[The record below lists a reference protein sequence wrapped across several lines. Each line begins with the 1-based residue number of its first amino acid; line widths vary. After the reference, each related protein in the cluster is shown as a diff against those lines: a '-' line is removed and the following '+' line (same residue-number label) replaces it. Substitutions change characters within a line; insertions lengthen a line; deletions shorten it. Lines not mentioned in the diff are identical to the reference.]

1 MSVFKDH
8 IVKMSAYQP
17 PLEGRNP
24 KAYALMDFNERTVP
38 VGSTIKDALID
49 YIQQDRLQMYPSY
62 SNITELLGEYCGVK
76 PDQVMITNGSDH
88 GIDII
93 IRGTCTAGDE
103 AIIPVPTFAMYKQVA
118 QVEDLKVIEPVYR
131 RESGY
136 PVDDVIAA
144 VTPATKLIVISNPN
158 NPCGTLC
165 SREDIV
171 RVAKAAPHAAIL
183 VDECYFEYAGVSVCD
198 LVEAY
203 PNILITRT
211 FSKTWGLPSLRFGY
225 VIAAAKNILAMLNIR
240 GPYDINQ
247 LGVVAARAALE
258 NPAYTR
264 DYVDEV
270 MTKAKPMLEAFLDTC
285 GISYWPSHANYI
297 WMFPDNPEA
306 LNQALIDA
314 AILVRPK
321 ADMDGRLGLRI
332 TVGTLR
338 QTEKL
343 IAVLARQLGASGK
356 AIS

>member
-24 KAYALMDFNERTVP
+24 NAYTLMDFNERTIP
-38 VGSTIKDALID
+38 VSSAIKDALID

-62 SNITELLGEYCGVK
+62 SNITELLGDYCAVK
-76 PDQVMITNGSDH
+76 SEQVMITNGSDH

-93 IRGTCTAGDE
+93 IRGTCSAGDE
-103 AIIPVPTFAMYKQVA
+103 AIIPAPTFAMYKQVA
-118 QVEDLKVIEPVYR
+118 QVENLKVVEPVYN
-131 RESGY
+131 RETGY

-144 VTPATKLIVISNPN
+144 VTPATKLIVIANPN

-165 SREDIV
+165 GRENII
-171 RVAKAAPHAAIL
+171 RIAKAAPNAAIL

-198 LVEAY
+198 VVETY

-225 VIAAAKNILAMLNIR
+225 VISAAKNILAMLNIR

-247 LGVVAARAALE
+247 LGVVAAKAALE
-258 NPAYTR
+258 NPDYTR
-264 DYVDEV
+264 DYVEEV
-270 MTKAKPMLEAFLDTC
+270 MVKAKPMLEAFLDTH
-285 GISYWPSHANYI
+285 GIDYWPSHANYI
-297 WMFPDNPEA
+297 WTFPDNPDV
-306 LNQALIDA
+306 LNQALVDA
-314 AILVRPK
+314 GILVRPK
-321 ADMDGRLGLRI
+321 ADMDGNQGLRI
-332 TVGTLR
+332 TVGTLL

-343 IAVLARQLGASGK
+343 IAVLAKQLGS
-356 AIS
+356 